1 MNTMDS
7 LIQSISDGLTG
18 FVNNCYQTCAIW
30 MNRSI
35 SYITLIPQRMQYS
48 NNYAIA
54 VFLTANVISFLV
66 VNLLANS
73 LEERVNKAVHEPRE
87 KKFNFFLIN
96 GVVTGGAA
104 LIWNAALCR
113 ATSYSLSAMTFTGIM
128 TTYIGLR
135 VILSFLNAEKRVDEA
150 VLLQYRH

>member
-1 MNTMDS
+1 
-7 LIQSISDGLTG
+7 
-18 FVNNCYQTCAIW
+18 
-30 MNRSI
+30 
-35 SYITLIPQRMQYS
+35 MQYS